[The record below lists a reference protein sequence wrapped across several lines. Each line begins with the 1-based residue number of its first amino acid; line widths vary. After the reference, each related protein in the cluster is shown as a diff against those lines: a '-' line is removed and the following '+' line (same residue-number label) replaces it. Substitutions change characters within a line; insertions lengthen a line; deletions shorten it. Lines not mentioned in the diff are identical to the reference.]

1 MSTRNSSGSS
11 SPGSLHHSDGKHD
24 SDTTPSPS
32 GYRSPYFDPRTLS
45 SRLAL
50 YEASKSL
57 SVAAETLATA
67 AQAMSKAA
75 ASLAVAS
82 DGFATKGIY
91 DKNPVFEDI
100 FKSGESSPSS
110 GVWSPVWQQTSYVL
124 SANNTVSTPAS
135 YSTSVV
141 SKAAA
146 STNLA
151 HLEDDQPSMSGSRR
165 LATATKH
172 CKFTADVIHLVPSF
186 VLAATNSGQENEDTP
201 TSATAESECTLDYPQ
216 PQIEHILSPR
226 VVTVDGNA
234 PSVVEAPALLDI
246 KPTSKKESSVSD
258 VDAKSQPNKTPRTP
272 VISTSAPNPNTAGPG
287 ATIDLAP
294 PSDPKP
300 VINPVSDAKFQPKF
314 HLKLDHAFDSFPAV
328 IFLFQKYP
336 KSICFFKYWN
346 AAQSIADSVMR
357 SWVGRPVMSAQALKP
372 NQQAKTITTFLQGP
386 ATVLLWPSDVAL
398 SKEAL
403 STLASKSNVQA
414 IHMGA
419 LSEPNKDVVFTQVA
433 VITTVTEIASA
444 TAEQKKM
451 LKKYPAS
458 SFNDACNKQGA
469 TSILEPHRRA
479 VRASFTKTPRVARLL
494 YQAFI
499 VYHREHHPSWSVVQV
514 VKQANEYAQN
524 FLLRGEPGSQSDL
537 IGGRI
542 AVATKFV
549 RRCKLEPA
557 KQSGDLLVV
566 G

>member
-11 SPGSLHHSDGKHD
+11 SPDSLHHSDGKHN

-32 GYRSPYFDPRTLS
+32 GYRSPRFDPDTLS
-45 SRLAL
+45 SKLAL

-57 SVAAETLATA
+57 SVAAETLAAA

-82 DGFATKGIY
+82 DGFATKGTH
-91 DKNPVFEDI
+91 DKNPVSEGV

-124 SANNTVSTPAS
+124 STNNTVPTSTH
-135 YSTSVV
+135 YRTSMVPEE
-141 SKAAA
+141 AA

-151 HLEDDQPSMSGSRR
+151 HLEDDQPSKSSSG
-165 LATATKH
+165 
-172 CKFTADVIHLVPSF
+172 SF
-186 VLAATNSGQENEDTP
+186 VLVSTNSGQESENILRST
-201 TSATAESECTLDYPQ
+201 TAASESTLDYPQ
-216 PQIEHILSPR
+216 PQIEHVTSPQG
-226 VVTVDGNA
+226 VTIDGNA
-234 PSVVEAPALLDI
+234 PSVVEAPTLPDI
-246 KPTSKKESSVSD
+246 KPTSEKESRQAVGD
-258 VDAKSQPNKTPRTP
+258 VDAKSEPDKTPRTP
-272 VISTSAPNPNTAGPG
+272 VISTSVCDPNTAGPKD
-287 ATIDLAP
+287 TIDLAP
-294 PSDPKP
+294 PSDSKP
-300 VINPVSDAKFQPKF
+300 VNKPVSDAKFQPKF
-314 HLKLDHAFDSFPAV
+314 HLKLDHSFDAFPAV
-328 IFLFQKYP
+328 VFFCQKYP
-336 KSICFFKYWN
+336 KSICFFKYWT

-357 SWVGRPVMSAQALKP
+357 SWVGRPVMSAQSLKP
-372 NQQAKTITTFLQGP
+372 NQQAKTISTFLQGP

-403 STLASKSNVQA
+403 STLASRSNIQA
-414 IHMGA
+414 IHVGA

-451 LKKYPAS
+451 LKKYPTS
-458 SFNDACNKQGA
+458 SFNDVCNKQGT

-479 VRASFTKTPRVARLL
+479 VRTSFTKTPRVARLL

-499 VYHREHHPSWSVVQV
+499 VYHLEHHPSWSVVQV

-549 RRCKLEPA
+549 KRCKLEPA